1 MSNNRLVFDGMSE
14 LRAALRQLPAELAG
28 EAGRIIEG
36 EANAAVTEMRQAYP
50 VRTGRLMQ
58 STVVSRVNR
67 GKYASGAIVK
77 NTSKHAHL
85 FEFGT
90 QTRQNA
96 IGANRGAMPPGNVFV
111 PAMIRARRRMYR
123 ALAALLERKGM
134 TVTGTP

>member
-1 MSNNRLVFDGMSE
+1 MSNNRLVLDGMAE
-14 LRAALRQLPAELAG
+14 LRAALRALPAELAS

-36 EANAAVTEMRQAYP
+36 EANAAVSEMRQQYP

-58 STVVSRVNR
+58 GTVVSRVDR
-67 GKYASGAIVK
+67 GKFAAGAIVK
-77 NTSKHAHL
+77 NTAKHAHL

-123 ALAALLERKGM
+123 ALAALLERNGL
-134 TVTGTP
+134 TVTGEP